1 MSKPIDIIKKLIFW
15 HAIRK
20 RRIIRHHARVAAL
33 CNQLIADCKDY
44 EVEDLPSPLGLS
56 ISGKVIWQYWAQ
68 GYEHVPEI
76 VSQCLNSVE
85 QWKGDYTIVRLTDT
99 NLSDYIQL
107 PAYILNKKEKGLIP
121 IAQFSD
127 ILRVCLLS
135 TYGGI
140 WLDAT
145 ILLTGSIPQKYRDMD
160 FFVFQRDP
168 NEPNKKYWE
177 NAYAYYYGWNKG
189 FRVNM
194 LNAVMFAQKN
204 SLVITE
210 MAQLLLAYWKGH
222 DELPDYF
229 FFQILFDVLIND
241 KLKGQNCPIESDCTP
256 HLLQQSIND
265 PKFYYYNKEEIMKM
279 TSIHKLTYK

>member
-1 MSKPIDIIKKLIFW
+1 MVKILDIVKKCCFW
-15 HAIRK
+15 HVIRK
-20 RRIIRHHARVAAL
+20 HRILRQHARVATL
-33 CNQLIADCKDY
+33 CNKLIVDCKDY
-44 EVEDLPSPLGLS
+44 EVEDLSTPLGLS

-68 GYEHVPEI
+68 GYEHVPEV
-76 VSQCLNSVE
+76 VSNCLKSVE

-107 PAYILNKKEKGLIP
+107 PDYILKKKEKGIIP
-121 IAQFSD
+121 LAQFSD

-140 WLDAT
+140 WLDGT
-145 ILLTGSIPQKYRDMD
+145 ILLTGPIPKRYQDMD

-168 NEPNKKYWE
+168 NEPNKSYWE
-177 NAYAYYYGWNKG
+177 NVYAYYYGWSKN
-189 FRVNM
+189 FRINM
-194 LNAVMFAQKN
+194 LSSSIFGKRDN
-204 SLVITE
+204 VIVKDLTTY
-210 MAQLLLAYWKGH
+210 MLSYWKDH

-241 KLKGQNCPIESDCTP
+241 KLKGHNCPIESDCIP

-265 PKFYYYNKEEIMKM
+265 PKFNLATDTEIKKM
-279 TSIHKLTYK
+279 TTIHKLTYK